1 MLKRLLVPLDGSSL
15 AEQAIGRAAAIA
27 RATGADVDLVRVH
40 QPDAYDG
47 YGDVPVDDQAWN
59 EGHRY
64 LEGIASDLELG
75 ASINVT
81 HAMLIGPPEEMIRR
95 RTADT
100 QADLIVMTSHGRTG
114 FNRAWF
120 GSVADG
126 LVRRSEVPVL
136 ILRPI
141 AGESRHGSPNPLFDH
156 VLVPLDGSTT
166 AAEILP
172 VVSALARYG
181 GARVTLLGVIQPMPL
196 PAYNPAASLIPYSIL
211 IQDDAAIAQLA
222 ESAKKELTAHA
233 TRLASEGVGSVA
245 AEVVVAGSVARA
257 IIEFARAHDVDLVA
271 IATHGRGASRLFVGS
286 VADKVLRASGLPVLL
301 QRCAPTTEPADS
313 VRATAPDS
321 ALAWEAPA

>member
-47 YGDVPVDDQAWN
+47 YGDVPLDDKAWN

-64 LEGIASDLELG
+64 LEGVASDLELG
-75 ASINVT
+75 ASIHVT
-81 HAMLIGPPEEMIRR
+81 HAMLIGPPDEMIRR
-95 RTADT
+95 RVTDT
-100 QADLIVMTSHGRTG
+100 QSDLIIMTSHGRTG
-114 FNRAWF
+114 FSRAWF

-126 LVRRSEVPVL
+126 LVRRSDVPVL

-141 AGESRHGSPNPLFDH
+141 AGESRHGQPNPLFDH

-172 VVSALARYG
+172 VVTALARCG
-181 GARVTLLGVIQPMPL
+181 GARVTLLGVVQPMPL
-196 PAYNPAASLIPYSIL
+196 PAYNPAASLIPYSVL
-211 IQDDAAIAQLA
+211 VQDDAAIAQLA
-222 ESAKKELTAHA
+222 QSAKKELTAHA
-233 TRLASEGVGSVA
+233 ARLASDGVGSVS

-257 IIEFARAHDVDLVA
+257 IIEFARAHDADLIA

-301 QRCAPTTEPADS
+301 QRCAPSTEPAEP
-313 VRATAPDS
+313 VPEHAPDS
-321 ALAWEAPA
+321 ASAVESRA